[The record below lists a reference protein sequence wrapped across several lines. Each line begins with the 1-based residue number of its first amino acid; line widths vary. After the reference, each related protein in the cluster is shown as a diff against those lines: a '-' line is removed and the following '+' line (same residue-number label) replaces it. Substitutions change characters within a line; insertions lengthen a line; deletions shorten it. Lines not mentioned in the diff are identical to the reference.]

1 MNIQKFTNYLV
12 IGLGVLGAIF
22 LALILA
28 QGDDTIEMNAM
39 QGDFGYV
46 SYIILLAQIVLAIA
60 VAISLGFSIK
70 NLVSDKNKLKMYT
83 RRASLISGGMMLLSS
98 ALVGR
103 MYYLQVTSRD
113 KYELLAEQNRISMRL
128 LAPTRGDIIDRYGR
142 PIATS
147 TTDYRVN
154 VIPEETEELQF
165 RLQIVI
171 VLL

>member
-46 SYIILLAQIVLAIA
+46 SYIILLAQIVLVIA

-70 NLVSDKNKLKMYT
+70 NLVSDKNKLKS
-83 RRASLISGGMMLLSS
+83 SLTSIGAFAVVLVIAFLFSSG
-98 ALVGR
+98 
-103 MYYLQVTSRD
+103 
-113 KYELLAEQNRISMRL
+113 
-128 LAPTRGDIIDRYGR
+128 
-142 PIATS
+142 
-147 TTDYRVN
+147 
-154 VIPEETEELQF
+154 EETPLQDGEVLSASGARWVETGIRTF
-165 RLQIVI
+165 YFLTVI
-171 VLL
+171 AICSMAFGSVRKLIKK

>member
-70 NLVSDKNKLKMYT
+70 NLVSDKNKLKS
-83 RRASLISGGMMLLSS
+83 SLTSIGAFAVVLVIAFLFSSG
-98 ALVGR
+98 
-103 MYYLQVTSRD
+103 
-113 KYELLAEQNRISMRL
+113 
-128 LAPTRGDIIDRYGR
+128 
-142 PIATS
+142 
-147 TTDYRVN
+147 
-154 VIPEETEELQF
+154 EETPLQDGEVLSASGARWVETGIRTF
-165 RLQIVI
+165 YFLTVI
-171 VLL
+171 AICSMAFGSVRKLIKK